1 MVDLRLQG
9 RREEQHMAA
18 RTSKAVEDMHA
29 LTWEWMQK
37 TMDELREIGK
47 LARDASKRAS
57 NLAEKVELQRVAKR
71 AEAGHSAVAR
81 IFGEPGHGS

>member
-1 MVDLRLQG
+1 
-9 RREEQHMAA
+9 MAA
-18 RTSKAVEDMHA
+18 KSSKLVDDVHT

-57 NLAEKVELQRVAKR
+57 SLAEKVELQRVAKR
-71 AEAGHSAVAR
+71 AETGHSTVAR
-81 IFGEPGHGS
+81 IFGNQVD